1 MQAVAAANAIA
12 TQRSRRRP
20 RGTFQPER
28 PHPSR
33 GGNAYSDDI
42 RHDVLTRYHLGLP
55 LQNVELDLLRAAQPP
70 AYPCMQTCMNFIERE
85 RQYGHCRAKHAT
97 GNHQAEREIE
107 GEPLV
112 RLALFRLVHPEA
124 IIDEVR
130 AFLFNMDQTVAP
142 YSTTAVVRAEKLL
155 RLTQKKSS
163 TTCERAY
170 WQVNLH
176 KRQRFWTNNYP
187 FGRADIRTRD
197 MIDMDEA
204 GFKIEATNPS
214 WGKSVSWS
222 RCHTDGSYNRERKLN
237 CMMGISAD
245 STINMSWHDVWPQC
259 EGGTTLYRVY
269 VFFERIIDW
278 LDAHH
283 PGRVFCFTMDNL
295 NIHSNPIILHLI
307 TSRGHRYLFRAPYWS
322 VDGPMEY
329 VFNTMHVKLLLFFRQ
344 IDNLTQLENALN
356 QIIGQ
361 LSPNGFDSYFRH
373 VGFPN
378 T

>member
-1 MQAVAAANAIA
+1 M
-12 TQRSRRRP
+12 
-20 RGTFQPER
+20 
-28 PHPSR
+28 
-33 GGNAYSDDI
+33 
-42 RHDVLTRYHLGLP
+42 
-55 LQNVELDLLRAAQPP
+55 
-70 AYPCMQTCMNFIERE
+70 
-85 RQYGHCRAKHAT
+85 
-97 GNHQAEREIE
+97 
-107 GEPLV
+107 
-112 RLALFRLVHPEA
+112 
-124 IIDEVR
+124 
-130 AFLFNMDQTVAP
+130 AP

-245 STINMSWHDVWPQC
+245 PAINMSWHDVWPQC

-278 LDAHH
+278 LDTHH